1 MFKQKIADVG
11 EKAGVG
17 EKAITANRHRLSA
30 KKRATIYTLLMFA
43 FILALAISFIVFSKN
58 INATLGWPEAKA
70 GIYDALDHKDNP
82 TLCGEWELFYNKWI
96 VTDGIDCERDA
107 FIELPDRWTG
117 MTLAD
122 GTVLGRSGFASYRL
136 IVKNLGSDVS
146 FAVFNQNY
154 VGAYRVFVN
163 RQLITE
169 YGVVS
174 KDPKETRSSGMPQN
188 VGTYTATSADPIEII
203 IEVSASNE
211 GGFHATPWMMR
222 QMSDL
227 SAFTFVNTIGI
238 WAFGFL
244 CALFLVNIGMNIGS
258 KNNHMWSLTAFLAL
272 LILLLATSIDLFWQF
287 AQVFKW
293 INYNVIAEVFYAVS
307 VAVGFAFINH
317 ILRTKLVTLPKGYVI
332 LSIVL
337 NIACVISFYLLKGSN
352 FRIIPVMLQIAYL
365 DFIFY
370 PLFLSITK
378 RVKYSS
384 CYIFILFALSFIFAI
399 MSLDVLDVIIFGAE
413 SAIAIAM
420 MVVMTA
426 VTAMYWMMLLDKS
439 KKALKAVEFEKEVM
453 TVKTQAL
460 KAQIKPHFVFNSLTS
475 IQNLYHQSLKKG
487 DEAMAMFS
495 NHLRL
500 NIDADNK
507 EIVTFEE
514 ELRNINNYCALES
527 MRVGYDIPLLFDN
540 EITNFQVPILSL
552 QPLVE
557 NAIKYSKINEKENGY
572 IQIASYEK
580 TDSIVVE
587 VRDNGVGFDQ
597 STVTSKSTGIKNITE
612 RFKFMMNATVSTKS
626 EVDVGTTVK
635 IEIPKIKNEIE
646 TKQKRR
652 TNK

>member
-1 MFKQKIADVG
+1 
-11 EKAGVG
+11 
-17 EKAITANRHRLSA
+17 
-30 KKRATIYTLLMFA
+30 
-43 FILALAISFIVFSKN
+43 
-58 INATLGWPEAKA
+58 
-70 GIYDALDHKDNP
+70 
-82 TLCGEWELFYNKWI
+82 
-96 VTDGIDCERDA
+96 
-107 FIELPDRWTG
+107 
-117 MTLAD
+117 
-122 GTVLGRSGFASYRL
+122 
-136 IVKNLGSDVS
+136 
-146 FAVFNQNY
+146 
-154 VGAYRVFVN
+154 
-163 RQLITE
+163 
-169 YGVVS
+169 
-174 KDPKETRSSGMPQN
+174 
-188 VGTYTATSADPIEII
+188 
-203 IEVSASNE
+203 
-211 GGFHATPWMMR
+211 
-222 QMSDL
+222 
-227 SAFTFVNTIGI
+227 
-238 WAFGFL
+238 
-244 CALFLVNIGMNIGS
+244 
-258 KNNHMWSLTAFLAL
+258 
-272 LILLLATSIDLFWQF
+272 
-287 AQVFKW
+287 
-293 INYNVIAEVFYAVS
+293 
-307 VAVGFAFINH
+307 
-317 ILRTKLVTLPKGYVI
+317 
-332 LSIVL
+332 VL

-365 DFIFY
+365 DLIFY

-384 CYIFILFALSFIFAI
+384 CYIFILFALSFIFVI

-420 MVVMTA
+420 MVVMMA

-572 IQIASYEK
+572 IQIASYET

-626 EVDVGTTVK
+626 EIDVGTTVK